1 MLPSEL
7 ILLLVLAGVVDVV
20 ILVISGILITRLK
33 RRYRRA
39 MSDMD
44 LISRTAEELRAGAG
58 RDSGADPEED
68 HTLSDEDGGEY
79 GEDEGDAGRP

>member
-44 LISRTAEELRAGAG
+44 LISRTAEELRAGSG
-58 RDSGADPEED
+58 RDSGDNPEED
-68 HTLSDEDGGEY
+68 RVLPDEEY
-79 GEDEGDAGRP
+79 EEDEEDADRP